1 MKKRPT
7 SKDWLPLARGGKAA
21 QEVPTG
27 EAFRP
32 EWIDFDR
39 GIRVGNLEPHERITR
54 ILKHRLEEEYGTGF
68 VTDRW
73 GRGVYWQ
80 WICWLP
86 RADREAK
93 TVSRASNFGCAK
105 LYISADRSR
114 RIFQCGLAIERGFIT
129 GTPSFPGIL
138 LQKDWDWHRLMKQCS
153 PDTDLD
159 RELRRL
165 VKREG
170 FSVAIGGPGGNVT
183 FTRKEFASARQI
195 SDAARKAPRNAW
207 SGFDLY
213 YPMTESEVQASS
225 GYELVQ
231 AVLGAFA
238 EVVPLMNM
246 CMQVRLTARGS
257 ATPSGRGTAPRP
269 PQPGRRAR
277 GAIRSSSLTEP

>member
-1 MKKRPT
+1 MHTHGIDMKKKPT
-7 SKDWLPLARGGKAA
+7 SKDWLPLARGAKAA
-21 QEVPTG
+21 LEVPTG

-54 ILKHRLEEEYGTGF
+54 ILKHRLEEKYGTGF

-93 TVSRASNFGCAK
+93 PVSSASNFGCAK

-114 RIFQCGLAIERGFIT
+114 RVFQCGLAIERGFIT

-153 PDTDLD
+153 ADTDLD

-165 VKREG
+165 VAREG
-170 FSVAIGGPGGNVT
+170 FSVAIGGPGGGT
-183 FTRKEFASARQI
+183 TWTRKELGSARQI
-195 SDAARKAPRNAW
+195 RDAARKAPRDEW

-213 YPMTESEVQASS
+213 YPMPESEVRAAS

-231 AVLGAFA
+231 GILGAFA

-246 CMQVRLTARGS
+246 CMQIRLT
-257 ATPSGRGTAPRP
+257 
-269 PQPGRRAR
+269 PG
-277 GAIRSSSLTEP
+277 

>member
-1 MKKRPT
+1 MKKKPT
-7 SKDWLPLARGGKAA
+7 SKDWLPLARRGASA

-54 ILKHRLEEEYGTGF
+54 ILKHRLEEKYGTGF

-86 RADREAK
+86 RADRDAK
-93 TVSRASNFGCAK
+93 PVSNGSNFGCAK
-105 LYISADRSR
+105 LYISADRGR
-114 RIFQCGLAIERGFIT
+114 RVFQCGLAVERGFIT
-129 GTPSFPGIL
+129 GTPSFAGIL
-138 LQKDWDWHRLMKQCS
+138 LQRDWDWHRLMKQCA
-153 PDTDLD
+153 PGTDFD

-165 VKREG
+165 VTREG
-170 FSVAIGGPGGNVT
+170 FSVAIGGPGEGMT
-183 FTRKEFASARQI
+183 WTKKEFSSALQI
-195 SDAARKAPRNAW
+195 RDAARKAPRNAW

-213 YPMTESEVQASS
+213 YPMPESEVRASR

-231 AVLGAFA
+231 GVLGAFA

-246 CMQVRLTARGS
+246 CMQVKLS
-257 ATPSGRGTAPRP
+257 AP
-269 PQPGRRAR
+269 
-277 GAIRSSSLTEP
+277 